1 MNKKLS
7 ISKNLVGKSITEK
20 NLKYVDAYLYEK
32 LSIYTPIGGCCEY
45 AVTPNHTHPSYMFFL
60 PYDSETTL
68 LVNNKKMQTETNTLF
83 ALSPEIEHS
92 EIQNYLPPKYSA
104 IFVDKAYFEKEF
116 TLYGEELPFFDG
128 VTVSLE
134 ENRLYQLVNEFKFEA
149 DNAFGAKEKMLE
161 TLSSMITHQIIRL
174 LLNIQ
179 SQMPNMSDN
188 IAIAEAI
195 KYLNT
200 HFEED
205 ISVETLA
212 KLSQLSKSHFGRLFS
227 DSMGISP
234 MEYLKNI
241 RLQHAKK
248 LLLKEYKSITQIAMA
263 CGFNSPAYFTKLF
276 KEQYGVTPKEFAL
289 QHK

>member
-1 MNKKLS
+1 
-7 ISKNLVGKSITEK
+7 
-20 NLKYVDAYLYEK
+20 
-32 LSIYTPIGGCCEY
+32 
-45 AVTPNHTHPSYMFFL
+45 
-60 PYDSETTL
+60 
-68 LVNNKKMQTETNTLF
+68 
-83 ALSPEIEHS
+83 
-92 EIQNYLPPKYSA
+92 
-104 IFVDKAYFEKEF
+104 
-116 TLYGEELPFFDG
+116 
-128 VTVSLE
+128 
-134 ENRLYQLVNEFKFEA
+134 
-149 DNAFGAKEKMLE
+149 MLE

-174 LLNIQ
+174 LLQ
-179 SQMPNMSDN
+179 TKSQMPNMSDN
-188 IAIAEAI
+188 IALGEAI
-195 KYLNT
+195 KYLNR

-227 DSMGISP
+227 NSMGISP

-276 KEQYGVTPKEFAL
+276 KEQYAVTPKEFAL